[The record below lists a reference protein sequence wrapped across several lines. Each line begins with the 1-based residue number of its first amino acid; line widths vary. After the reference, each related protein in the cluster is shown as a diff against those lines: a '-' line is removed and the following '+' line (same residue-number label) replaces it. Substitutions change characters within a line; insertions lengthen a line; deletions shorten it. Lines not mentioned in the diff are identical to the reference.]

1 MSIFQAIV
9 LGVIQGLTE
18 FLPVSSSGHL
28 AIGNKLFATLLEGDV
43 PLAFDVLVHF
53 ASLVAILAV
62 LRHDVW
68 SLLTTRRRLI
78 LPLCVGTVPAAILGY
93 CFDDYFEAA
102 RNSMIVVG
110 ASLMVTGFVLAL
122 SERIGRRA
130 RGLDSLRLTDALVI
144 GSAQAAA
151 LVPGISRSGMT
162 IGGGLFRGMT
172 REACVR
178 FSFLLAIPVILG
190 AAVLKASDMLEMAH
204 ESGALPLVAGALASL
219 AASVVAIKLLLGL
232 VRRRSLA
239 VFAYYCVPVGMA
251 AFLVSAPQA
260 VAGRLAALGL
270 GRTPAVAV
278 GYLAAVV
285 VIAAAAYI
293 VFFRLLKRKHP
304 AEAAEETDPSDP

>member
-1 MSIFQAIV
+1 MSVFQAIV

-18 FLPVSSSGHL
+18 FLPISSSGHL
-28 AIGNKLFATLLEGDV
+28 AIGNHLLGKVLLEGDA
-43 PLAFDVLVHF
+43 PPAFDVLVHF
-53 ASLVAILAV
+53 ASVVAILAV

-68 SLLTTRRRLI
+68 SVLTTRRRLI
-78 LPLCVGTVPAAILGY
+78 LPLGVGTVPAAILGY
-93 CFDDYFEAA
+93 CFGDYFGAA

-110 ASLMVTGFVLAL
+110 ASLMFTGFALAL
-122 SERIGRRA
+122 SERLGRRA
-130 RGLDSLRLTDALVI
+130 RALESLRLVDALAI
-144 GSAQAAA
+144 GSAQAVA

-162 IGGGLFRGMT
+162 IGGGLLRGMT

-190 AAVLKASDMLEMAH
+190 ASVLKAPEIAEID
-204 ESGALPLVAGALASL
+204 ALPVIAGALASL

-251 AFLVSAPQA
+251 AFVLSAPQA
-260 VAGRLAALGL
+260 VAARLAALGL

-278 GYLAAVV
+278 GYLAGVV

-304 AEAAEETDPSDP
+304 TEAAEETGPS